1 MRVPSAVELIGAWER
16 GLAQHPVDRALTLL
30 SAACPELSF
39 AELANLTIG
48 QRDAALLALREA
60 LFGRRLDCVALC
72 PRCDTRLEFKL
83 DTAVLAE
90 QARLQ
95 SQSER
100 EIEVDGWRL
109 KYRAPNSDDL
119 AAAAGAGDVANA
131 RRLLLRRCISAAA
144 GEVPDSAEPWPESV
158 SEAVAEQ
165 LARAET
171 IADIILTLQCAACT
185 HGWELAFDIGSFFWS
200 EVSALAKRH
209 LRDVHILAW
218 AYGWSEGDILAMSA
232 ARRQFYLDSVS

>member
-30 SAACPELSF
+30 AAACPELSL

-60 LFGRRLDCVALC
+60 LFGRRLDCIALC
-72 PRCDTRLEFKL
+72 PRCDARLEFKL
-83 DTAVLAE
+83 DTGVLAE
-90 QARLQ
+90 QARLPAHG
-95 SQSER
+95 ER
-100 EIEVDGWRL
+100 EIEVDGRRL
-109 KYRAPNSDDL
+109 KFRAPNSEDL
-119 AAAAGAGDVANA
+119 AAAAGAGDAASA
-131 RRLLLRRCISAAA
+131 RRLLLQRCISAAA
-144 GEVPDSAEPWPESV
+144 DEVPDSAESWPESV
-158 SEAVAEQ
+158 AEAVAEQ

-171 IADIILTLQCAACT
+171 VADINLTLKCAACA
-185 HGWELAFDIGSFFWS
+185 HGWELAFDIVSFLWS

-209 LRDVHILAW
+209 LRDVHTLAW
-218 AYGWSEGDILAMSA
+218 AYGWSEGDILAMGA